1 MPFWGS
7 LGILRLKK
15 SCQNQQKKC
24 LTWCAEHSIIAIH
37 NKARGDCLNI
47 EQTVSGLILELRR
60 GTLILL
66 VLSQLRQPMYG
77 YSLVKKL
84 NDHGILMD
92 ANTLY
97 PLMRR
102 LEGQGLLS
110 SQWDTGE
117 AKPRKYYRITPDG
130 LTVLEKTKEYW
141 KTFSTN
147 VDELL
152 GEKHESGSD

>member
-1 MPFWGS
+1 M
-7 LGILRLKK
+7 
-15 SCQNQQKKC
+15 
-24 LTWCAEHSIIAIH
+24 
-37 NKARGDCLNI
+37 NI
-47 EQTVSGLILELRR
+47 DDTVSGLVLELRR

-66 VLSQLRQPMYG
+66 VLSQLKEPMYG

-84 NDHGILMD
+84 NDSQIPMD

-102 LEGQGLLS
+102 LEGQGLLT

-117 AKPRKYYRITPDG
+117 AKPRKYYQITPEG
-130 LTVLEKTKEYW
+130 REVLERTKAYW

-147 VDELL
+147 VDALL
-152 GEKHESGSD
+152 EGER